1 MLKRIPLSFC
11 LLFGVL
17 VAGVPAKAAMTM
29 AATASPT
36 QAIAKVGIADLLKLA
51 VEPTPAA
58 STLTLKDLPP
68 GFTELPP
75 EISAALSSRLDV
87 LSQQIGPGNLKP
99 ENFFAFVNPQDFQIV
114 LGFTSNIPNQPE
126 QASFDASMQQ
136 LSKPEVQQRMLSQLQ
151 EGVKKL
157 GEIKVTDYRTLSGLN
172 NLANASAGIT
182 LGLEMRGQ
190 PLRVDCATF
199 RRNSTGAFTAV
210 MYPSDTKPKIAVAE
224 VAQKLDG
231 RIVQLPT
238 DAPSPSTNVPK

>member
-1 MLKRIPLSFC
+1 M
-11 LLFGVL
+11 FGVF
-17 VAGVPAKAAMTM
+17 VVGFPAKAAMKI
-29 AATASPT
+29 APT
-36 QAIAKVGIADLLKLA
+36 DQAQAQVKLGIADSFLKLA
-51 VEPTPAA
+51 VEPTSAA
-58 STLTLKDLPP
+58 STLTLQDLPP

-87 LSQQIGPGNLKP
+87 LSQQLGQGNLKP

-114 LGFTSNIPNQPE
+114 LGFTSKIPEKPQ

-151 EGVKKL
+151 ERIKKI
-157 GEIKVTDYRTLSGLN
+157 GEIKVTDYRTLPGLN
-172 NLANASAGIT
+172 NLANASTGIT
-182 LGLEMRGQ
+182 LGLEMKGQ

-210 MYPSDTKPKIAVAE
+210 IYPNGKPPKVAVGE

-231 RIVQLPT
+231 RIVQLPI
-238 DAPSPSTNVPK
+238 DAPSPSTNIPK